1 MNPAFLKYYSQE
13 LQHVREMGGE
23 FAAAFPKIAGRLAL
37 DGVECADPY
46 VERLL
51 EGFSFLAA
59 RVQMK
64 LDAEFP
70 RFTQHLLE
78 LAYPHYLAPTP
89 SMTVVQLQADHANPQ
104 LAASTDGIVVPR
116 HTALRGMLDKSAA
129 TRCEFRTAHAL
140 TLWPVEI
147 AQAKFFTHAGGLN
160 AAFPAQHAP
169 VKAGL
174 RLRLRATGSLG
185 FDRLALDRLALYL
198 RGPDGL
204 PARLHERLLAH
215 CTGVAV
221 MQPGNGASAA
231 TTLALLPKTAL
242 RPLGFAEDEALLP
255 VGQQSFDGYRLLQ
268 EYFAFAPRFMFVEL
282 SGLRDALRHCRGQEA
297 EIVILLDQAD
307 ASLERSVDASH
318 FALHCTPAINL
329 FRRRTDRVALSDT
342 AFEHHVVVDRTRPM
356 DYEIHQIDEVTGY
369 GAGADA
375 QTQFR
380 PFYCAKDLDTPGED
394 GAFYQVRREAR
405 RASVRQQQNG
415 ARSSYLG
422 SEAFIAL
429 VDAKSAP
436 QGGEVR
442 QLGISAWCT
451 NRDLPLSMPVGAGS
465 TDFTLDAE
473 APVTAVRCVAG
484 PSRPLPSFAQGPAA
498 WRLLDHLS
506 LNYASLVDGNAQ
518 EGARALREL
527 LALYCPEDDAA
538 AHRQVEGL
546 RAVSCEPVV
555 RRLPSTGPIVFGRG
569 LAITLSLDDAAF
581 EGASAFLLGAVLAQ
595 FFAQYVSINSFTE
608 THVATLARGP
618 IMQWPARTGRCATL

>member
-1 MNPAFLKYYSQE
+1 
-13 LQHVREMGGE
+13 
-23 FAAAFPKIAGRLAL
+23 
-37 DGVECADPY
+37 
-46 VERLL
+46 
-51 EGFSFLAA
+51 

-104 LAASTDGIVVPR
+104 LAASADGIVVPR
-116 HTALRGMLDKSAA
+116 HTALRGMLDKSAS
-129 TRCEFRTAHAL
+129 TRCEYRTAHAL

-147 AQAKFFTHAGGLN
+147 AQAKFFTHAGSLK
-160 AAFPAQHAP
+160 ASSPALPAG

-174 RLRLRATGSLG
+174 RLRMRATGSLG
-185 FDRLALDRLALYL
+185 FDRLSLDRLPLYL

-204 PARLHERLLAH
+204 PARLHERLLAN
-215 CTGVAV
+215 CAGVAV
-221 MQPGNGASAA
+221 MQPGNGAGAAA
-231 TTLALLPKTAL
+231 TLAVLPKTAL

-255 VGQQSFDGYRLLQ
+255 VGRQSFDGYRLLQ

-282 SGLRDALRHCRGQEA
+282 AGLRGALRHCRGQEVD
-297 EIVILLDQAD
+297 IVILLDQAD
-307 ASLERSVDASH
+307 ASLERGVDASN
-318 FALHCTPAINL
+318 FALDCTPAINL

-342 AFEHHVVVDRTRPM
+342 EFEYHVVVDRTRPM

-375 QTQFR
+375 EKQYR
-380 PFYCAKDLDTPGED
+380 PFHCAKDLDMPGKG
-394 GAFYQVRREAR
+394 GAFYQLRREAR

-422 SEAFIAL
+422 SETFIAL
-429 VDAKSAP
+429 VDAASAP

-451 NRDLPLSMPVGAGS
+451 NRDLPLSMPIGAGS

-484 PSRPLPSFAQGPAA
+484 PSRPLPSFAQGPTA

-506 LNYASLVDGNAQ
+506 LNYASLVDADEQ

-527 LALYCPEDDAA
+527 LTLYCPADDAA
-538 AHRQVEGL
+538 AHRQIEGL
-546 RAVSCEPVV
+546 RSVSCAPVV
-555 RRLPSTGPIVFGRG
+555 RRLPSPGPIVYGRG
-569 LAITLSLDDAAF
+569 LAIALRLDDTAF

-595 FFAQYVSINSFTE
+595 FFAQYVSINSFAE
-608 THVATLARGP
+608 TRVATLTRGP
-618 IMQWPARTGRCATL
+618 IMHWPARTGRCATL

>member
-1 MNPAFLKYYSQE
+1 
-13 LQHVREMGGE
+13 
-23 FAAAFPKIAGRLAL
+23 
-37 DGVECADPY
+37 
-46 VERLL
+46 
-51 EGFSFLAA
+51 
-59 RVQMK
+59 
-64 LDAEFP
+64 
-70 RFTQHLLE
+70 
-78 LAYPHYLAPTP
+78 
-89 SMTVVQLQADHANPQ
+89 
-104 LAASTDGIVVPR
+104 
-116 HTALRGMLDKSAA
+116 MLDKSAS
-129 TRCEFRTAHAL
+129 TRCEYRTAHAL

-147 AQAKFFTHAGGLN
+147 AQAKFFTHAGSLN
-160 AAFPAQHAP
+160 ASSAALPTG

-185 FDRLALDRLALYL
+185 FDRLSLDRLALYL

-215 CTGVAV
+215 CVGVAV

-231 TTLALLPKTAL
+231 TTLAVLPKTAL

-255 VGQQSFDGYRLLQ
+255 VGRQSFDGYRLLQ

-282 SGLRDALRHCRGQEA
+282 NGLRDALRHCRGHEA

-307 ASLERSVDASH
+307 ASLERGIDASN
-318 FALHCTPAINL
+318 FALDCTPAINL
-329 FRRRTDRVALSDT
+329 FRRRADRVALSDT
-342 AFEHHVVVDRTRPM
+342 EFEYHVVVDRTRPM

-369 GAGADA
+369 GAGAA
-375 QTQFR
+375 AEKQYR
-380 PFYCAKDLDTPGED
+380 PFHCAKDLDMPGEG
-394 GAFYQVRREAR
+394 GAFYQL
-405 RASVRQQQNG
+405 RQQQNG

-429 VDAKSAP
+429 VDAASAP
-436 QGGEVR
+436 ANGEVR

-473 APVTAVRCVAG
+473 APVVAVRCVAG
-484 PSRPLPSFAQGPAA
+484 PSRPLPSFAEGPAA

-506 LNYASLVDGNAQ
+506 LNYASLVDANEQ

-527 LALYCPEDDAA
+527 LALYCPADDAA
-538 AHRQVEGL
+538 ALAQVEGL
-546 RAVSCEPVV
+546 RSVSCAPVV
-555 RRLPSTGPIVFGRG
+555 RRLPSPGPIVYGRG
-569 LAITLSLDDAAF
+569 LAITLRFDDAAF

-618 IMQWPARTGRCATL
+618 VMQWPARTGRCATL

>member
-89 SMTVVQLQADHANPQ
+89 SMTVVQLHADHTNPQ
-104 LAASTDGIVVPR
+104 LAASADGIAVPR
-116 HTALRGMLDKSAA
+116 HTALRGMLDKSAS
-129 TRCEFRTAHAL
+129 TRCEYRTAHAL

-147 AQAKFFTHAGGLN
+147 AQAKFFTHAGALD
-160 AAFPAQHAP
+160 ARSPMLPAN

-185 FDRLALDRLALYL
+185 FDRLSLDRLALYL

-215 CTGVAV
+215 CVGVAV
-221 MQPGNGASAA
+221 MQPGDGASAA
-231 TTLALLPKTAL
+231 ATLAVLPKTAL

-268 EYFAFAPRFMFVEL
+268 EYFAFAPRFMFVEVA
-282 SGLRDALRHCRGQEA
+282 GLRGALRRCRGQDA

-307 ASLERSVDASH
+307 ASLERGVDASN
-318 FALHCTPAINL
+318 FALDCTPAINL
-329 FRRRTDRVALSDT
+329 FRRRTDRVALSET
-342 AFEHHVVVDRTRPM
+342 AFEYHVVVDRTRPM
-356 DYEIHQIDEVTGY
+356 DYEIHRIDEVTGY

-375 QTQFR
+375 QKEYR
-380 PFYCAKDLDTPGED
+380 PFHCAKDLDTPGEG
-394 GAFYQVRREAR
+394 GAFYQLRREAR
-405 RASVRQQQNG
+405 RASVRQQQHG

-429 VDAKSAP
+429 VDAHDAP
-436 QGGEVR
+436 HGGDVR
-442 QLGISAWCT
+442 QLGIGAWCT
-451 NRDLPLSMPVGAGS
+451 NRDLPLSMPIGAVS
-465 TDFTLDAE
+465 TDFTLETE

-506 LNYASLVDGNAQ
+506 LNYASLVDTDAQ

-527 LALYCPEDDAA
+527 LALYCPADDAA

-546 RAVSCEPVV
+546 RSVSCEPVV
-555 RRLPSTGPIVFGRG
+555 RRLPSPGPIVYGRG
-569 LAITLSLDDAAF
+569 LAIALRFDDAAF
-581 EGASAFLLGAVLAQ
+581 EGASAFLLGAVLAR

>member
-1 MNPAFLKYYSQE
+1 MNPAFLRYYSQE

-59 RVQMK
+59 RVQTK

-89 SMTVVQLQADHANPQ
+89 SMAVVQLQADHANPQ
-104 LAASTDGIVVPR
+104 LAASADGIVVPR
-116 HTALRGMLDKSAA
+116 HTALRGMLDKSAS
-129 TRCEFRTAHAL
+129 TRCEYRTAHAL

-147 AQAKFFTHAGGLN
+147 AQAKFFTHAGALN
-160 AAFPAQHAP
+160 ASSPALPAG

-185 FDRLALDRLALYL
+185 FDRLSLDRLALYL

-215 CTGVAV
+215 CVGVAV

-231 TTLALLPKTAL
+231 ATLAVLPKTAL

-268 EYFAFAPRFMFVEL
+268 EYFAFAPRFMFVEVA
-282 SGLRDALRHCRGQEA
+282 GLRGALRHCRGQEA

-307 ASLERSVDASH
+307 ASLERGVDASN
-318 FALHCTPAINL
+318 FALDCTPAINL

-342 AFEHHVVVDRTRPM
+342 EFEYHVVVDRTRPM

-375 QTQFR
+375 QKQYR
-380 PFYCAKDLDTPGED
+380 PFHCAKDLDMPGE
-394 GAFYQVRREAR
+394 GVAFYQLRREAR

-429 VDAKSAP
+429 VDAQNAP

-451 NRDLPLSMPVGAGS
+451 NRDLPLSMPIGAGS

-484 PSRPLPSFAQGPAA
+484 PSRPLPSFAEGPAA

-506 LNYASLVDGNAQ
+506 LNYASLVDTNAQ

-527 LALYCPEDDAA
+527 LALYCPADDAA

-546 RAVSCEPVV
+546 RSVSCEPVV
-555 RRLPSTGPIVFGRG
+555 QRLPSPGPIVYGRG
-569 LAITLSLDDAAF
+569 LAITLRFDDAAF

-608 THVATLARGP
+608 THVASLARGP
-618 IMQWPARTGRCATL
+618 LMHWPARTGRCATL

>member
-1 MNPAFLKYYSQE
+1 MNPAFLRYYSQE

-23 FAAAFPKIAGRLAL
+23 FAAAFPKIAARLAL

-51 EGFSFLAA
+51 EGFGFLAA

-89 SMTVVQLQADHANPQ
+89 SMAVVQLHADHANPQ
-104 LAASTDGIVVPR
+104 LAASADGIVVPR
-116 HTALRGMLDKSAA
+116 HTALRGMLDKSAS
-129 TRCEFRTAHAL
+129 TRCEYRTAHAL
-140 TLWPVEI
+140 TLWPVGI
-147 AQAKFFTHAGGLN
+147 AQAKFFTLAGSLD
-160 AAFPAQHAP
+160 ASSPVFPAN

-185 FDRLALDRLALYL
+185 FDRLSLDRLPLYL

-204 PARLHERLLAH
+204 PARLHERLLAR
-215 CTGVAV
+215 CVGVAV
-221 MQPGNGASAA
+221 MQPGDGASAA
-231 TTLALLPKTAL
+231 TTLAVLPKTAL

-282 SGLRDALRHCRGQEA
+282 HGLRGALRHCRGQEA

-307 ASLERSVDASH
+307 ASLERGVDASN
-318 FALHCTPAINL
+318 FALDCTPAINL

-342 AFEHHVVVDRTRPM
+342 EFEYHVVVDRTRPM

-369 GAGADA
+369 GAGAA
-375 QTQFR
+375 AEKQYR
-380 PFYCAKDLDTPGED
+380 PFHCAKDLDMPGEG
-394 GAFYQVRREAR
+394 GAFYQLRREAR

-429 VDAKSAP
+429 VDANARE
-436 QGGEVR
+436 GGEVR
-442 QLGISAWCT
+442 QLGIGAWCT
-451 NRDLPLSMPVGAGS
+451 NRDLPLSMPIGAGS

-484 PSRPLPSFAQGPAA
+484 PSRPLPSFAEGPAA

-506 LNYASLVDGNAQ
+506 LNYASLVDTNAQ

-527 LALYCPEDDAA
+527 LALYCPADDAA

-546 RAVSCEPVV
+546 SSVSCAPVV
-555 RRLPSTGPIVFGRG
+555 RRLPSPGPIVYGRG
-569 LAITLSLDDAAF
+569 LAITLRFDDAAF

-608 THVATLARGP
+608 THVASLARGP
-618 IMQWPARTGRCATL
+618 LMQWPARTGRCATL

>member
-104 LAASTDGIVVPR
+104 LAASADGILVPR
-116 HTALRGMLDKSAA
+116 HTVLRGMLDKSAS

-147 AQAKFFTHAGGLN
+147 AQAKFFTHTGALGEQSTGLPTN
-160 AAFPAQHAP
+160 

-174 RLRLRATGSLG
+174 RLRLRATGALG
-185 FDRLALDRLALYL
+185 FERLSLDRLPLYL

-204 PARLHERLLAH
+204 PAKLHERLLAH
-215 CTGVAV
+215 CVGVAV
-221 MQPGNGASAA
+221 IQPGNGASAA
-231 TTLALLPKTAL
+231 TTLAVLPKTAL

-282 SGLRDALRHCRGQEA
+282 AGLHGALRHCRGQDV

-307 ASLERSVDASH
+307 ASLERGVDASH
-318 FALHCTPAINL
+318 FMLDCTPAINL

-342 AFEHHVVVDRTRPM
+342 EFEYHVVVDRTRPM

-369 GAGADA
+369 GAGASA
-375 QTQFR
+375 EKQYR
-380 PFYCAKDLDTPGED
+380 PFHCAKDLDMPGEA
-394 GAFYQVRREAR
+394 GAFYQLRREAR
-405 RASVRQQQNG
+405 RASVRQLRTG

-422 SEAFIAL
+422 SETFIAL
-429 VDAKSAP
+429 VDAASAP
-436 QGGEVR
+436 QSGDVR

-451 NRDLPLSMPVGAGS
+451 NRDLPLSMPIGAGS

-473 APVTAVRCVAG
+473 VPVNAVRCVAG
-484 PSRPLPSFAQGPAA
+484 PSRPLPSFAQGPGA

-506 LNYASLVDGNAQ
+506 LNYASLVDASEQ

-527 LALYCPEDDAA
+527 LTLYCPADDAA
-538 AHRQVEGL
+538 ALAQVEGL
-546 RAVSCEPVV
+546 RSVSCAPVV
-555 RRLPSTGPIVFGRG
+555 RRMPSPGPIVYGRG
-569 LAITLSLDDAAF
+569 LAITLHFDDAAF
-581 EGASAFLLGAVLAQ
+581 EGASAFLLGAVLAR

-618 IMQWPARTGRCATL
+618 LMQWLPRTGRCATL

>member
-1 MNPAFLKYYSQE
+1 MNPAFLRYYSQE

-104 LAASTDGIVVPR
+104 LAASADGIVVPR
-116 HTALRGMLDKSAA
+116 HTALRGMLDKSAS
-129 TRCEFRTAHAL
+129 TRCEYRTAHAV
-140 TLWPVEI
+140 TLWPVEV
-147 AQAKFFTHAGGLN
+147 AQAKLFTHAGSLN
-160 AAFPAQHAP
+160 ASAPALPAG

-174 RLRLRATGSLG
+174 RLRLRATGSLA
-185 FDRLALDRLALYL
+185 FERLSLDRLALYL

-204 PARLHERLLAH
+204 PAKLHERLLAH
-215 CTGVAV
+215 CVGVAV

-231 TTLALLPKTAL
+231 TTLAVLPRTAL

-255 VGQQSFDGYRLLQ
+255 VGRQSFDGYRLLQ

-282 SGLRDALRHCRGQEA
+282 AGLRDALRHCRGREA

-307 ASLERSVDASH
+307 ASLERGVDAAN
-318 FALHCTPAINL
+318 FALDCTPAINL

-342 AFEHHVVVDRTRPM
+342 AFEYHVVVDRTRPM

-375 QTQFR
+375 QKQYR
-380 PFYCAKDLDTPGED
+380 PFHCANDLDMPGEG
-394 GAFYQVRREAR
+394 GAFYQLRREPR
-405 RASVRQQQNG
+405 RASARQQQNG

-429 VDAKSAP
+429 VDAAGAP
-436 QGGEVR
+436 DSGDVR
-442 QLGISAWCT
+442 QLGIGAWCT

-484 PSRPLPSFAQGPAA
+484 PSRPLPSFAEGPAA

-506 LNYASLVDGNAQ
+506 LNYASLVDTNEQ

-527 LALYCPEDDAA
+527 LALYCPADDAA

-546 RAVSCEPVV
+546 RSVSCAPVV
-555 RRLPSTGPIVFGRG
+555 RRLPSPGPIVYGRG
-569 LAITLSLDDAAF
+569 LAITLHFDDAAF

-608 THVATLARGP
+608 TQVATLARGP
-618 IMQWPARTGRCATL
+618 VMQWPARIGRCATL